1 MELLIKLGVFLVLV
15 AVGYWRGRRN
25 EREHLR
31 QLAAEEDAVAD
42 VLVFATRYPPASAQ
56 VLDPLLVSGSAV
68 IASDYF
74 RFFVAGLRKIVG
86 GNYRAYEQ
94 LLERGRRQ
102 AMVRLKQAAKARGA
116 KHVFNVRITTSRI
129 SNSRGGEATQ
139 VEVLAVGTAFVV
151 ARGTVAES
159 RVDYHKAPR
168 VAVEPPF
175 SLFRHRFTRS
185 WLIGLL
191 LAVGYC
197 FVELLGDKHFTH
209 QWRYLFG
216 APVAAFFLLAVL
228 GGVLLAW
235 RARYAKVPWLA
246 AIVLALLTIPVLQA
260 TLYFGVLRVNSL
272 LSSGPQT
279 QQYRVAEEGLLLPLQ
294 PDLPEV
300 YFFEQADYW
309 SAQAVGTPVRLTL
322 LRGALGVWQ
331 YDLRPLGP
339 QYQAWYSAQ
348 R

>member
-15 AVGYWRGRRN
+15 TIGYWRGRRN

-42 VLVFATRYPPASAQ
+42 VLVFATRYPPPSAQ

-102 AMVRLKQAAKARGA
+102 AMVRLKQSAKARGA
-116 KHVFNVRITTSRI
+116 NRVFNVRITTSRI

-151 ARGTVAES
+151 ARGSVAES

-175 SLFRHRFTRS
+175 SLFRHRFTRA
-185 WLIGLL
+185 WLIGSLL
-191 LAVGYC
+191 TIVYC
-197 FVELLGDKHFTH
+197 FVELLGDTSFHQ
-209 QWRYLFG
+209 QWRYAEG
-216 APVAAFFLLAVL
+216 APVAAFFGLAVL
-228 GGVLLAW
+228 GSLLLAW
-235 RARYAKVPWLA
+235 RARQAKTPWSSS
-246 AIVLALLTIPVLQA
+246 IVLALLTIPLLQA
-260 TLYFGVLRVNSL
+260 TLYFGVLRLNSL
-272 LSSGPQT
+272 LSSGPQAAY
-279 QQYRVAEEGLLLPLQ
+279 YRVAEEGLLQ
-294 PDLPEV
+294 PRQPGLPEL
-300 YFFEQADYW
+300 YFFDYADYW
-309 SAQAVGTPVRLTL
+309 AAQPVGTPVQLTL

-339 QYQAWYSAQ
+339 QYEAWYT